1 MFWICWKYHIL
12 TYIYIQTSQYAV
24 EGYKEWQAAREAEEK
39 ELEELRKANPDAFK
53 EEEENVNKSRDSSNN
68 ESSQSTNEDD
78 GKRENIFSKFFDMSV
93 GSKYYEG
100 GFEDKVSKHISEV
113 WIIEKSCFWWALD
126 YIKPSY
132 ECTTI

>member
-1 MFWICWKYHIL
+1 
-12 TYIYIQTSQYAV
+12 
-24 EGYKEWQAAREAEEK
+24 
-39 ELEELRKANPDAFK
+39 LRKANPDAFK

-113 WIIEKSCFWWALD
+113 
-126 YIKPSY
+126 
-132 ECTTI
+132 